1 MKLALVI
8 PDVHRPFHDKK
19 AYALM
24 MKVGADLRPD
34 EVVLLG
40 DYADF
45 YSVSSHTKDPRL
57 PSMLVDE
64 VTDVIEGL
72 DEIDKVFGGAQKVF
86 IEGNHEFRLERFLC
100 DKAPSLFGVT
110 DTEHLLK
117 MHSRPKWR
125 FIPYTPH
132 QKYQIL
138 GSKLMARHEPPG
150 TTAKAAASKGMVNLV
165 YGHIHRIEEAHV
177 VSLDDTNHV
186 SFSVGWLG
194 NKYHRAFYY
203 VKQHW
208 QWQLGFGLVWVDP
221 ATKYFYHQ
229 KVQIIES
236 GNCYTCVVNG
246 KKYSA

>member
-8 PDVHRPFHDKK
+8 PDTHRPFHDKK
-19 AYALM
+19 AYDLM
-24 MKVGADLRPD
+24 MTVGAALPID

-45 YSVSSHTKDPRL
+45 YSVSSHKKDPRL

-64 VTDVIEGL
+64 VTSVIDGL
-72 DEIDKVFGGAQKVF
+72 DEIDKVFTRAKKVF

-100 DKAPSLFGVT
+100 DTAPALFGVT

-117 MHSRPKWR
+117 FNQRPNWR
-125 FIPYTPH
+125 FVPYTPH
-132 QKYQIL
+132 QKHMIL

-150 TTAKAAASKGMVNLV
+150 SSAKAAATKGMVNLV

-221 ATKYFYHQ
+221 ANGYFYHQ
-229 KVQIIES
+229 KIQILDNYS
-236 GNCYTCVVNG
+236 CVVNG
-246 KKYSA
+246 KRYKP